1 MSEFHIGIGESTEL
15 RRSVLESLKLTVKSL
30 QRYEQFIQFRK
41 EREEEVLRFRKLL
54 KEIGSLSTKLSSEMP
69 KTQVAPPRASRGLPR
84 GRGAKKEVVSL
95 EGAERLTKLSQL
107 DQLAKQLSSIEEELK
122 RTS

>member
-1 MSEFHIGIGESTEL
+1 MSEFHIGIGNSTEL

-41 EREEEVLRFRKLL
+41 EREEEVLKFRTLL
-54 KEIGSLSTKLSSEMP
+54 KEIGSLSIKLSSEMP
-69 KTQVAPPRASRGLPR
+69 KTQVAPPRISRGLPR
-84 GRGAKKEVVSL
+84 GRGRKEEISL
-95 EGAERLTKLSQL
+95 EGAERLTKLSKL
-107 DQLAKQLSSIEEELK
+107 DQLAKQLSNIEEELK

>member
-15 RRSVLESLKLTVKSL
+15 RRSVLESLKSTVKSL

-69 KTQVAPPRASRGLPR
+69 KTHVAPPHVSRGLPR
-84 GRGAKKEVVSL
+84 GRGKREEVSL

-107 DQLAKQLSSIEEELK
+107 DQLAKRLASIEDELK